1 MKQNLNQLAIGQSA
15 VIDMIRSD
23 APSANFLS
31 ALGMLPG
38 NTVEVRRVAPLGDP
52 IAVVVDGQQISLRRS
67 DAADVGILPEL
78 QQTA

>member
-1 MKQNLNQLAIGQSA
+1 MKQTLNQLAIGLRA

-31 ALGMLPG
+31 ALGVLPG

-52 IAVVVDGQQISLRRS
+52 IAVVVDGQHISLRRA

-78 QQTA
+78 RQSA